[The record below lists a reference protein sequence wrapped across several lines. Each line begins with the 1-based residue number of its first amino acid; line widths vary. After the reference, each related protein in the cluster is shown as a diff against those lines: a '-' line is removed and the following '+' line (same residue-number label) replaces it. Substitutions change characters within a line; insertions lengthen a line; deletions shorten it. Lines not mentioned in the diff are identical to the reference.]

1 MNRDRFDEILQY
13 LHPEDNN
20 NLTAGEKLAKV
31 GSFYKMMNE
40 RFLKSFQLEEN
51 LCVDEAMIPYYGKH
65 SAKLHTKGKPIKFG
79 YKPWCLNSR
88 LDYLVQCES
97 YSGKSQTVL
106 ALGLGGSVVTKLMK
120 LLPENLSFQV
130 TFDNLF
136 ITVLKERKEDH

>member
-65 SAKLHTKGKPIKFG
+65 SAKLYTKGKPIKFG
-79 YKPWCLNSR
+79 YKPWCL
-88 LDYLVQCES
+88 DYLVQCEP